1 MTLKLE
7 YMGKMKELFMKI
19 HYPHGDYER
28 EYLINDSL
36 AKEEEY
42 LEYLK
47 LQKDSSIQIDHS
59 KIEVKDGRKTR
70 IQVGEE
76 KYQYSKEVEI
86 SADGF

>member
-1 MTLKLE
+1 
-7 YMGKMKELFMKI
+7 MGKMKELFMKI

-28 EYLINDSL
+28 EYLINDAL

-47 LQKDSSIQIDHS
+47 LQNDSSVQIDHS

-76 KYQYSKEVEI
+76 KYQHNKETEI
-86 SADGF
+86 STDGFQ